1 MDGIQSAASE
11 CVDDRRWQWLT
22 SGNLARWFDGYKQIL
37 HERGFIEV
45 ETPTMQA
52 IPGGA
57 AAQPASLPTSL
68 EF

>member
-1 MDGIQSAASE
+1 M
-11 CVDDRRWQWLT
+11 
-22 SGNLARWFDGYKQIL
+22 

-57 AAQPASLPTSL
+57 AAQPFITRHNALG
-68 EF
+68 